1 MSEENTTQDGATTVA
16 QTPLEAAVTQ
26 ATALYAAFVE
36 DAAKFVEKGTA
47 SAAARAR
54 KALSA
59 LSKHSKVVRKE
70 LQLAKVAKV
79 AEKRAAKAAAKAAA
93 ATPTA

>member
-1 MSEENTTQDGATTVA
+1 MSEETQTPEVTK
-16 QTPLEAAVTQ
+16 TPLEVAVAQAAGLF
-26 ATALYAAFVE
+26 AEFAADTE
-36 DAAKFVEKGTA
+36 KFLEKGTA

-59 LSKHSKVVRKE
+59 LSKHNKIVRKE

-79 AEKRAAKAAAKAAA
+79 AEKRAAKAAAKAV
-93 ATPTA
+93 

>member
-1 MSEENTTQDGATTVA
+1 MSEENTTQDGATTA
-16 QTPLEAAVTQ
+16 QTPLEVAVSQ

-59 LSKHSKVVRKE
+59 LSKHSKVVSKV

-79 AEKRAAKAAAKAAA
+79 AEKRAAKAAAKAATPA
-93 ATPTA
+93 A